1 MNRAEMVEDKILSD
15 IAKGRYK
22 KAKVKELIE
31 IFMRASAD
39 EARKEMFEWCW
50 LFACQTLHYEFGFE
64 KDDLEKFFGE
74 SANAIDGFNAKT
86 FTIEDIRKAL
96 KEDANFECRFDLEG
110 EKK

>member
-15 IAKGRYK
+15 IAKGRYN

-31 IFMRASAD
+31 LFMRAASEA
-39 EARKEMFEWCW
+39 ARKEMFEWDW
-50 LFACQTLHYEFGFE
+50 LFACQTLHYTFGFE

-96 KEDANFECRFDLEG
+96 KEDAKFECRFDLEG
-110 EKK
+110 GKK